1 MKKLHYLFVLILLF
15 GAQISFSQYSGAKD
29 GLAVRVVLPNYQYPI
44 TKDFLE
50 DDFTSGMEIE
60 YVRSLNS
67 FLNLAIPFR
76 INRADLP
83 TNETGGIKNVPAMSL
98 DALLQLKYFKPR
110 QFFNPYLYAGIS
122 GMSENLDGVRL
133 AVPVGGG
140 FDFRIA
146 RHTYLTTKAEYRLG
160 FEDLRDHLQL
170 GAGILVLLGE
180 GESDDKPAMTD
191 RDGDGIPDAQDLCP
205 DVKGLAAFNGCP
217 DTDGD
222 GLTDGED
229 QCPTVAGLKEF
240 MGCPDGDGDGVPDKD
255 DACPTEKGL
264 ASNKGCPVR
273 DADGDGIDDKDDA
286 CPTEK
291 GTRET
296 KGCPDTDRDGIADR
310 EDECPTAPGPRQYK
324 GCPDGD
330 GDGVLD
336 KDDRCPTVVGPAS
349 NKGCPEIKKEDKE
362 TLTFAMKAVQ
372 FETARATL
380 KKESNAILD
389 QIVDIMK
396 RYPAHKLRIN
406 GHTDS
411 IGEAPANQTLSE
423 KRAKA
428 CYDYLVSKGI
438 AANRMSHAG
447 YGESQPIGDNRYKDG
462 REKNRR
468 VEFDL
473 YIE

>member
-1 MKKLHYLFVLILLF
+1 MKKLRYLFLLIALCSTQLSF
-15 GAQISFSQYSGAKD
+15 AQYAGAKD

-44 TKDFLE
+44 TQDFLE

-67 FLNLAIPFR
+67 FLNLAVPFR
-76 INRADLP
+76 INRANLP
-83 TNETGGIKNVPAMSL
+83 TNENGGFKNVPSMGL
-98 DALLQLKYFKPR
+98 DALLQLKYFRPN
-110 QFFNPYLYAGIS
+110 QFINPYLYAGVS
-122 GMSENLDGVRL
+122 GMSENLDGLRL
-133 AVPVGGG
+133 AVPLGGG
-140 FDFRIA
+140 FDFRVA

-170 GAGILVLLGE
+170 GAGILILLGE
-180 GESDDKPAMTD
+180 GNDDEKPAMTD
-191 RDGDGIPDAQDLCP
+191 RDGDGIQDAQDLCP
-205 DVKGLAAFNGCP
+205 DVPGLAAFNGCP

-222 GLTDGED
+222 GITDGED

-264 ASNKGCPVR
+264 ASNKGCPIR

-296 KGCPDTDRDGIADR
+296 KGCPDTDLDGIADR
-310 EDECPTAPGPRQYK
+310 DDDCPTAPGPLQYK
-324 GCPDGD
+324 GCPDKD

-336 KDDRCPTVVGPAS
+336 KDDRCPNVAGPAS
-349 NKGCPEIKKEDKE
+349 NKGCPEIKKEDQE

-372 FETARATL
+372 FETAKATL
-380 KKESNAILD
+380 KKESYAVLD
-389 QIVDIMK
+389 RIVDILT
-396 RYPAHKLRIN
+396 RNPAHKLRIN

-438 AANRMSHAG
+438 AAGRMSHAG